1 MALIRSAPAKL
12 SNFVRS
18 QFGKRFSRFVLAALV
33 SAGTS
38 ELTLLACYGIFNVT
52 PGRSSVAAWFAGALV
67 SYFMTRWTWER
78 KGRPNLLKETLP
90 FWAISVGTIIV
101 LVTATKIA
109 HEAAKDWHLGNLE
122 RIIFVAGAYFAAN
135 CLTFLTRFVLFHYV
149 LFADRRGPRAAR
161 LASPLT
167 DESGS
172 ELPLAEDVAAAV
184 DPAPF
189 ALATGPAA
197 GRSAASVPVAPEAAE
212 TEPRR

>member
-1 MALIRSAPAKL
+1 MALIRSAPAML

-18 QFGKRFSRFVLAALV
+18 HFGKRFSRFVLAALV

-38 ELTLLACYGIFNVT
+38 ELVLLACYGIFKIA

-67 SYFMTRWTWER
+67 SYVMTRWTWER

-101 LVTATKIA
+101 LVTATKLA
-109 HEAAKDWHLGNLE
+109 HEAAEDWHLANLQ
-122 RIIFVAGAYFAAN
+122 RVIFVAGAYFAAN

-149 LFADRRGPRAAR
+149 LFRGPRAAK

-184 DPAPF
+184 DPATF

-197 GRSAASVPVAPEAAE
+197 DAAD

>member
-1 MALIRSAPAKL
+1 MALIRSVPAKL

-18 QFGKRFSRFVLAALV
+18 QFGKRFSRFILAALV

-38 ELTLLACYGIFNVT
+38 ELMLLACYGIFKIA

-90 FWAISVGTIIV
+90 FWVISVCTIII

-122 RIIFVAGAYFAAN
+122 RVLFVAGAYFAAN
-135 CLTFLTRFVLFHYV
+135 CRTFLTWFVIFHYV
-149 LFADRRGPRAAR
+149 LFADRRGPRAAK

-167 DESGS
+167 DESGA

-189 ALATGPAA
+189 ALATGPTS
-197 GRSAASVPVAPEAAE
+197 GRGTSAEAAE
-212 TEPRR
+212 TEPLR

>member
-1 MALIRSAPAKL
+1 MALIRSVPAKL

-18 QFGKRFSRFVLAALV
+18 QFGKRFSRFVLAAVV

-38 ELTLLACYGIFNVT
+38 ELTLLACYGIFKLA
-52 PGRSSVAAWFAGALV
+52 PGRSSVAAWLAGAIV

-90 FWAISVGTIIV
+90 FWAISVCTIII
-101 LVTATKIA
+101 LVTATKLA
-109 HEAAKDWHLGNLE
+109 HELARDWHLGNLE
-122 RIIFVAGAYFAAN
+122 RVVFVAAAYFGAN
-135 CLTFLTRFVLFHYV
+135 CLTFLTRFVIFHYV
-149 LFADRRGPRAAR
+149 LFADRRGPRAAK

-189 ALATGPAA
+189 ALATGSAPGRGTA
-197 GRSAASVPVAPEAAE
+197 GEAAE

>member
-1 MALIRSAPAKL
+1 MALIRSVPAKL
-12 SNFVRS
+12 STFLRS
-18 QFGKRFSRFVLAALV
+18 QLGKRFSRFVLAAVV

-38 ELTLLACYGIFNVT
+38 ELTLLACYGIFKLA
-52 PGRSSVAAWFAGALV
+52 PGRSSVAAWLAGAIV
-67 SYFMTRWTWER
+67 SYVMTRWTWER

-90 FWAISVGTIIV
+90 FWVISVCTIII
-101 LVTATKIA
+101 LVTATKLA
-109 HEAAKDWHLGNLE
+109 HEVAREMNLGNLE
-122 RIIFVAGAYFAAN
+122 RILFVAGAYFAAN
-135 CLTFLTRFVLFHYV
+135 CLTFLTRFLIFHYV
-149 LFADRRGPRAAR
+149 LFADRRGPRAAK

-189 ALATGPAA
+189 ALATGSTA
-197 GRSAASVPVAPEAAE
+197 GRGTPAESAE